1 MIRVPVELV
10 GERARLVPME
20 AKHAEALF
28 EAGRFPEI
36 WAYMPMKVETAGDME
51 RMVTEALAA
60 KEKGT
65 ELPFVVE
72 DQESGRVVGSTRFLD
87 IQTAHRQLE
96 IGWTWYT
103 PDVWRTR
110 INTECKYLL
119 LSYCFEELAL
129 VRVQLKTD
137 GRNKRS
143 QRAIERIGG
152 VKEGVLRR
160 HRILPDGYIRDSVY
174 YSVIAEEWPGVK
186 QRLEAM
192 LSSV

>member
-1 MIRVPVELV
+1 MGMIEVPVELA

-20 AKHAEALF
+20 EKHAEALF

-72 DQESGRVVGSTRFLD
+72 DRETGRVVGSTRFLD
-87 IQTAHRQLE
+87 IQTTHRQLE

-137 GRNKRS
+137 GRNARS

-192 LSSV
+192 LS